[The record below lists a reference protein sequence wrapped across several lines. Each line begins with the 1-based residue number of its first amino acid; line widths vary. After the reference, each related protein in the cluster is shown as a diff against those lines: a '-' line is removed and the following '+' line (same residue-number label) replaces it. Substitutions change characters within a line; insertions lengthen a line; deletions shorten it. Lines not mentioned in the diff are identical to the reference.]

1 MKYYFI
7 LGNNP
12 TLSLAEI
19 GSIAGAEAMNN
30 AEILSGDILI
40 LEKNGLNP
48 SEMIKKLGGT
58 IKIGVV
64 KEETDKK
71 ESSIINS
78 SEKIIGEKEG
88 KIHFGFSFY
97 GRKKI
102 NLKKIGLE
110 TKKLLTEKGMSC
122 RWVTSREAN
131 LSSVVVSENKLLRE
145 NGAEIVIMETKENFL
160 LGRTEAVQPFKELSF
175 RDYGRPNRDDLSGM
189 LPPKLAQIMIN
200 LAGASSEQT
209 ILDPFCGSGT
219 ILTEASLMGYEN
231 LIGADISEKAIED
244 TRKNMEWIGSK
255 FHLPNFDYKLF
266 NKSSAQLSEILKP
279 ASVDAIITE
288 PYLGPQRGKVEI
300 EKTKKELEN
309 LYSLSL
315 KEFYKILKPKGR
327 IVMIWPVFQSTSPL
341 QRGDGGLN
349 PNINNFKIINPIP
362 EKFRQNKDIQL
373 TKRNTIIY
381 GREGQKVFREI
392 VALEK

>member
-12 TLSLAEI
+12 ALSIAEI
-19 GSIAGAEAMNN
+19 NSLLGE
-30 AEILSGDILI
+30 EIVNKPNLLFDNILI
-40 LEKNGLNP
+40 LEIGNLNP
-48 SEMIKKLGGT
+48 SEIIKRLGGT

-64 KEETDKK
+64 KEEVDKK

-78 SEKIIGEKEG
+78 SEKIIGKKEG

-97 GRKKI
+97 GQRKM

-110 TKKLLTEKGMSC
+110 TKKILSEKGMSC

-145 NGAEIVIMETKENFL
+145 NGAEIVIIETKENFL
-160 LGRTEAVQPFKELSF
+160 LGRTEAVQLFKELSF

-200 LAGASSEQT
+200 LAGASFEQT

-219 ILTEASLMGYEN
+219 IPTEASLMGYKN
-231 LIGADISEKAIED
+231 LIGTDISEKAIED
-244 TRKNMEWIGSK
+244 TKKNIEWINSK
-255 FHLPNFDYKLF
+255 FQLPNFDYKLF
-266 NKSSAQLSEILKP
+266 NKSSTQLSEILKP
-279 ASVDAIITE
+279 NSIDAIITE

-300 EKTKKELEN
+300 EKIKKELEI

-327 IVMIWPVFQSTSPL
+327 VVMIWPVFHITHNAKHITQNIT
-341 QRGDGGLN
+341 
-349 PNINNFKIINPIP
+349 PNLEKFKIINPIP
-362 EKFRQNKDIQL
+362 EKFRQNKDIKL
-373 TKRNTIIY
+373 TKRNTIVY

-392 VALEK
+392 VVLEK